1 MPCYTRKE
9 GLFEIDTE
17 LVWVSR
23 LWYRR
28 QVPSCVYRS
37 SGGEAQAI
45 LRPQRQ
51 AITPCT
57 R

>member
-9 GLFEIDTE
+9 GLFDTE

-28 QVPSCVYRS
+28 
-37 SGGEAQAI
+37 
-45 LRPQRQ
+45 
-51 AITPCT
+51 
-57 R
+57 